1 MLNKLNQILF
11 TIISTSWTLVVYGI
25 QQKWTL
31 FNLNIFI
38 SSIIL
43 IVSPIFLTFIWLLT
57 ANKFLPNDNIS
68 GGCKDIEE
76 ADNDF
81 LADYLGYFFIGIGID
96 EFKVLIMIY
105 AIIFIFTYISQSKC
119 YNPLLL
125 IFKYKFYNVTTN
137 NGTKIFLITKK
148 ELRNSKDVYFKK
160 LKRINNMSY
169 FDIGK

>member
-1 MLNKLNQILF
+1 M
-11 TIISTSWTLVVYGI
+11 
-25 QQKWTL
+25 
-31 FNLNIFI
+31 
-38 SSIIL
+38 
-43 IVSPIFLTFIWLLT
+43 
-57 ANKFLPNDNIS
+57 
-68 GGCKDIEE
+68 
-76 ADNDF
+76 
-81 LADYLGYFFIGIGID
+81 GYFFIGIGID

>member
-76 ADNDF
+76 ANNDF

-96 EFKVLIMIY
+96 E
-105 AIIFIFTYISQSKC
+105 FIFTYISQSKC

>member
-57 ANKFLPNDNIS
+57 ANKFLPNENIS
-68 GGCKDIEE
+68 GGCTDIEE
-76 ADNDF
+76 ANNDF

-105 AIIFIFTYISQSKC
+105 TIIFIFTYISQSKC

-125 IFKYKFYNVTTN
+125 IFKYKFYNILSPTFLHTN
-137 NGTKIFLITKK
+137 DNRYYRDAPLD
-148 ELRNSKDVYFKK
+148 RS
-160 LKRINNMSY
+160 S
-169 FDIGK
+169 DIPVRHIQYLHFH